1 MRFLIA
7 LYNQETARQNLQ
19 FAALLASRLSTDI
32 TILYVEPKVKISMM
46 PEMDMAKS
54 KMNEWHMDS
63 TGYLVLREARD
74 HLASMGLIKDS
85 YREGELRQLISLGKE
100 HMVQMPGTTPEVEKV
115 TFRYREGD
123 SLGEILDEMREHHHE
138 ILVLGA
144 GQNKDFLTKLQKFSP
159 SSILIVKNP
168 QDIRYK
174 ILVATDGTPP
184 AHRAEL
190 LAIKTASFLNR
201 ELTFVT
207 VPKDN
212 THLEFMEKH
221 LARMSGVADMKK
233 VKHKIVYGK
242 GDIVRATTDI
252 AGDNH
257 IIFLGRSRRKAL
269 AKLLLGSKTIKIVSE
284 ADCPLLLVK

>member
-7 LYNQETARQNLQ
+7 LYNKETARQNLQ

-32 TILYVEPKVKISMM
+32 TILYVEPSMKMSMM
-46 PEMDMAKS
+46 PEMTMAKS

-74 HLASMGLIKDS
+74 HLASMGLIKDT
-85 YREGELRQLISLGKE
+85 YREGELRQLVSLGKD
-100 HMVQMPGTTPEVEKV
+100 HLVQMPGTTKAVEKV

-123 SLGEILDEMREHHHE
+123 NLAEILDEMREHHHE
-138 ILVLGA
+138 ILVIGA
-144 GQNKDFLTKLQKFSP
+144 AKNNDFLTKLQKFSP
-159 SSILIVKNP
+159 SSILVVKNP

-190 LAIKTASFLNR
+190 LAIKTASFLKR

-207 VPKDN
+207 VPKN
-212 THLEFMEKH
+212 KAHQEFMEKH
-221 LARMSGVADMKK
+221 LSRMSGVAEMKR
-233 VKHKIVYGK
+233 VKHNIIYGK
-242 GDIVRATTDI
+242 GDIVRAMADI
-252 AGDNH
+252 AGKDH

-269 AKLLLGSKTIKIVSE
+269 AKLLLGSKTIKMVSE